1 MMVACWSQLLFL
13 FSSSRTMNTSKRPLP
28 AWIPVLLQDPYLSL
42 TVWPWGC
49 WRMDSSVLS
58 PSDSAPVAVAAPRG
72 CPGGRGV
79 PAVPLYLYTRGFVTS
94 SRNKGPSF
102 FPSPP
107 SFPPLPLSPLP
118 GGGGAGAGGAAR
130 QGAARARRARAPS
143 GGAMA
148 MAAAAMAAVVSR
160 CGGAPRGEG
169 GGAASLGRGC
179 SGGLRGTREGREGAA
194 ARAGGG
200 VPVPFRACLRRIP
213 SGAGVAPPFSRA
225 AAEAAGPREG
235 GPGSGD
241 PQSPSR
247 AGVRP
252 WAGVKGSGGAE
263 SPPRFQRWPCGA
275 AGCTPCTRARSCPRH
290 TRCCGRRSGTSP
302 RRS

>member
-1 MMVACWSQLLFL
+1 MVACWSQLLFL
-13 FSSSRTMNTSKRPLP
+13 FSSSRTMNTSKHPLP

-49 WRMDSSVLS
+49 WHMDSSVLS
-58 PSDSAPVAVAAPRG
+58 PSDPAPVAVAAPRG

-79 PAVPLYLYTRGFVTS
+79 AAVPLYLYTRGFVTS

-107 SFPPLPLSPLP
+107 SFPPLPLSPRP

-148 MAAAAMAAVVSR
+148 MAAAAAMAAVVSR

-169 GGAASLGRGC
+169 GGAASLGCSC
-179 SGGLRGTREGREGAA
+179 SGGLRGTREGGKGPRPAREVAS
-194 ARAGGG
+194 R
-200 VPVPFRACLRRIP
+200 CP
-213 SGAGVAPPFSRA
+213 SGPV
-225 AAEAAGPREG
+225 
-235 GPGSGD
+235 
-241 PQSPSR
+241 
-247 AGVRP
+247 
-252 WAGVKGSGGAE
+252 
-263 SPPRFQRWPCGA
+263 
-275 AGCTPCTRARSCPRH
+275 
-290 TRCCGRRSGTSP
+290 
-302 RRS
+302 